1 MLPYHSHVSGKEV
14 KWHPGSLS
22 CSSSSSSSFCSSSI
36 KMRSHSPS
44 SHPPIAPSFCPPVLT
59 ELPQQS
65 RRAAVLSG
73 HSRAGHAL
81 LSTSFPALRRLLS
94 SLAGS
99 ESHHLTVSLTTP
111 PLPSPLHRI
120 PAPLTTSPYPSPPHR
135 APHHFIVSLTT
146 SPHPSPPHCLSQH
159 PITSLT
165 TSPPPSPPH
174 HLSHHPLP
182 PSTLRYHLTE
192 HGKPKL

>member
-1 MLPYHSHVSGKEV
+1 MPPYHSHVSGKEV
-14 KWHPGSLS
+14 KWHTGSLS
-22 CSSSSSSSFCSSSI
+22 CPFSSSSSFCSSSI
-36 KMRSHSPS
+36 KMRSNSPS
-44 SHPPIAPSFCPPVLT
+44 SHPPTAPSFCLPVLT

-111 PLPSPLHRI
+111 PHPC
-120 PAPLTTSPYPSPPHR
+120 
-135 APHHFIVSLTT
+135 APHHLTVSLTT
-146 SPHPSPPHCLSQH
+146 SPRPSPLHRVPHHL
-159 PITSLT
+159 TASLT
-165 TSPPPSPPH
+165 TPLPLSAPH
-174 HLSHHPLP
+174 HLPHHLTASLTTPLP

-192 HGKPKL
+192 HAKPKL